1 MKKILA
7 FALITQMGIYINEQF
22 YTCPKAI
29 EGQWFYRAAIYGTWL
44 LPVIYSKEVE
54 ESIKVIYDGEI
65 FVANVVPD
73 TSKISKFIIRSIERG
88 ITLQEGGNQQ

>member
-1 MKKILA
+1 MKKIFT
-7 FALITQMGIYINEQF
+7 FALVTPMGIYINELF

-29 EGQWFYRAAIYGTWL
+29 EGQWFYRAALYGTWL
-44 LPVIYSKEVE
+44 LPVIYSKEAE

-73 TSKISKFIIRSIERG
+73 TSKISIFIIRSIEKG
-88 ITLQEGGNQQ
+88 ISLIGK